1 MSSPVGS
8 SQSREVE
15 CMLGGSGMANKYFWL
30 KLFADFFERPEIQLL
45 EAMPN
50 GKEYIILYF
59 KLLCKS
65 CGSEG
70 YLRFSEMIPYNEQ
83 MISTITH
90 TNVDVVRS
98 ALKAFV
104 NLNMVEILDDGTF
117 YMHEVA
123 NLIGSAVNSPAANR
137 QRRHREKKKLNQ
149 KRLTDGCVTKCHA
162 KCDKKSLETDLE
174 TETEIETDIDI
185 ETDKDIEFDLLTKIK
200 SVCQSRALSID
211 PVQIYEQIKQ
221 NNTKV
226 KNLEKYLVSVDEY
239 QKAEKKQSGS
249 GTKFNDNFHQR
260 DYDFDDLERQ
270 LLSSERGE

>member
-1 MSSPVGS
+1 M
-8 SQSREVE
+8 R
-15 CMLGGSGMANKYFWL
+15 GGSGMANNKYYWL

-90 TNVDVVRS
+90 TNVDIVRS
-98 ALKAFV
+98 ALKAFIS
-104 NLNMVEILDDGTF
+104 LNMIEILDDGTF

-137 QRRHREKKKLNQ
+137 QRRHREKKKLSQ
-149 KRLTDGCVTKCHA
+149 KRLTDGSVTKCHA

-185 ETDKDIEFDLLTKIK
+185 ETDKNIESDLLTKIK
-200 SVCQSRALSID
+200 SVCQSRELSID
-211 PVQIYEQIKQ
+211 PVQIYEQIRQ

-239 QKAEKKQSGS
+239 QKAEKKQSQSGS
-249 GTKFNDNFHQR
+249 GTKFNENFHQR
-260 DYDFDDLERQ
+260 EYDFENLESQ
-270 LLSSERGE
+270 LLKAERKEET

>member
-1 MSSPVGS
+1 
-8 SQSREVE
+8 
-15 CMLGGSGMANKYFWL
+15 MANKYFWL

-104 NLNMVEILDDGTF
+104 SLNMIEILDDGTF

-149 KRLTDGCVTKCHA
+149 KRLTDGNVTKCHA
-162 KCDKKSLETDLE
+162 KRDKKSLESESDIESDIESSSETMTTDRL
-174 TETEIETDIDI
+174 TEIERI
-185 ETDKDIEFDLLTKIK
+185 IK
-200 SVCQSRALSID
+200 
-211 PVQIYEQIKQ
+211 E
-221 NNTKV
+221 
-226 KNLEKYLVSVDEY
+226 KNLHLNAKEIYSKIGDKKINNLERYLLQCEESA
-239 QKAEKKQSGS
+239 KTEKKQSGS
-249 GTKFNDNFHQR
+249 GTKFNENFHQR
-260 DYDFDDLERQ
+260 EYDFENLESQ
-270 LLSSERGE
+270 LLKAERKEET

>member
-1 MSSPVGS
+1 
-8 SQSREVE
+8 
-15 CMLGGSGMANKYFWL
+15 MANKYYWL

-90 TNVDVVRS
+90 TNVDIVRS
-98 ALKAFV
+98 ALKAFIS
-104 NLNMVEILDDGTF
+104 LNMIEILDDGTF

-149 KRLTDGCVTKCHA
+149 KRLTDGGVTKCHT

-174 TETEIETDIDI
+174 TETELETDIDI
-185 ETDKDIEFDLLTKIK
+185 ETDKNIESDLLTKIK
-200 SVCQSRALSID
+200 SVCQSRELSID
-211 PVQIYEQIKQ
+211 PVQIYEQIRQ

-239 QKAEKKQSGS
+239 QKAEKKQSQSGS
-249 GTKFNDNFHQR
+249 GTKFNENFHQR
-260 DYDFDDLERQ
+260 EYDFENLESQ
-270 LLSSERGE
+270 LLKAERKEET

>member
-1 MSSPVGS
+1 
-8 SQSREVE
+8 
-15 CMLGGSGMANKYFWL
+15 MANKYFWL
-30 KLFADFFERPEIQLL
+30 KLFADFFERPEIQLI

-98 ALKAFV
+98 ALKVFV

-137 QRRHREKKKLNQ
+137 QRRHRENKKLNQ
-149 KRLTDGCVTKCHA
+149 KRLTDGSVTKCHA
-162 KCDKKSLETDLE
+162 KCDKKSLETE
-174 TETEIETDIDI
+174 TELETDIDI
-185 ETDKDIEFDLLTKIK
+185 ETDKDIESDFLTKIK
-200 SVCQSRALSID
+200 SVCQSRELSID
-211 PVQIYEQIKQ
+211 PVQIYEQIRQ

-249 GTKFNDNFHQR
+249 GTKFRENFHQR
-260 DYDFDDLERQ
+260 EYDFENLESQ
-270 LLSSERGE
+270 LLKAERHE